1 MGLGQQCLR
10 GLKLEEPVKKTNF
23 QGATR
28 QIPIVQLTKMGISQ
42 ARDDLFEKFEVLGD
56 PWGQGSI
63 TEQTIVTIN
72 CFQMC
77 EMTFNPKKCQFWD
90 PSDDF
95 KSI

>member
-1 MGLGQQCLR
+1 MGKQVWVGQTGFKGSQI
-10 GLKLEEPVKKTNF
+10 GGTSEKTTF

-63 TEQTIVTIN
+63 TGQTIVTIN

-77 EMTFNPKKCQFWD
+77 EMTMNPQ
-90 PSDDF
+90 
-95 KSI
+95 